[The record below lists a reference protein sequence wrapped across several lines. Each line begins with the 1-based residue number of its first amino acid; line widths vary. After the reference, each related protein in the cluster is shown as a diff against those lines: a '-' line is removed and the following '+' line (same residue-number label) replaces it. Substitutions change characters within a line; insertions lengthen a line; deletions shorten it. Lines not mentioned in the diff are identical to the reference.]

1 MNIKINSNN
10 DNNSNKKNNENNKEY
25 YILIKHD
32 KNNKNENVIY
42 EIVSP
47 SSTKDFEISINN
59 FMFKKDHKE
68 NKNNNIETIS
78 TIDNSTLTNGRKKS
92 KFSNKQIPKIKKS
105 SKESSQKE
113 NEEFIPFF
121 ILTEKEIKNLY
132 EVIDKSQ
139 KKNKKVEKKNYIIDN
154 NTNFN
159 ILNSIISEKLRSLP
173 KENNQANNNKN
184 LDEINLNIFPIKGE
198 KFELIC
204 NNKVRTNEIGKEN
217 IDVSNIALNH
227 SFEIKQPKGGENE
240 FDDILNKNK
249 DMEDFG
255 QTTPISLLQ
264 EKCFIYMV
272 SKWVKYSLPQPQ
284 SRIYTKYSYKSGHP
298 LFDPINL
305 GITNFTLWIERIKT
319 KNIYNNNKGYMN
331 INSRT
336 NYVNKIKN
344 NNSRGKNSTN
354 KKKEYN
360 NIYSNVSNNYL
371 KSNK

>member
-1 MNIKINSNN
+1 M
-10 DNNSNKKNNENNKEY
+10 
-25 YILIKHD
+25 
-32 KNNKNENVIY
+32 
-42 EIVSP
+42 
-47 SSTKDFEISINN
+47 
-59 FMFKKDHKE
+59 
-68 NKNNNIETIS
+68 
-78 TIDNSTLTNGRKKS
+78 
-92 KFSNKQIPKIKKS
+92 
-105 SKESSQKE
+105 
-113 NEEFIPFF
+113 
-121 ILTEKEIKNLY
+121 
-132 EVIDKSQ
+132 
-139 KKNKKVEKKNYIIDN
+139 
-154 NTNFN
+154 
-159 ILNSIISEKLRSLP
+159 P

-184 LDEINLNIFPIKGE
+184 LDEINFNIFPIKGE

-217 IDVSNIALNH
+217 IDVSNIALNQ

-284 SRIYTKYSYKSGHP
+284 NSLYIKYSYKSGHP

-336 NYVNKIKN
+336 NYANKIKKT
-344 NNSRGKNSTN
+344 NSRGKNSTN
-354 KKKEYN
+354 KKKGFN
-360 NIYSNVSNNYL
+360 NIYSNLSNNYL